1 MDRELLK
8 HCLVYHGESL
18 LNKLKCEQTENPGFQ
33 AVISDLCKASYER
46 YVTKKTPKTC
56 RPFNPSSF
64 CYVFLR
70 KVGQDL
76 HCRILTCS
84 LVVVYVIILGCLS
97 IICPENILR

>member
-46 YVTKKTPKTC
+46 YVTKKSPQNLQAFQSLLILLC
-56 RPFNPSSF
+56 FSQES
-64 CYVFLR
+64 
-70 KVGQDL
+70 QS
-76 HCRILTCS
+76 RIALK
-84 LVVVYVIILGCLS
+84 YFD
-97 IICPENILR
+97 P

>member
-46 YVTKKTPKTC
+46 YVTKKFPKNLQAFQSLFILLC
-56 RPFNPSSF
+56 FSKESQSRIA
-64 CYVFLR
+64 L
-70 KVGQDL
+70 QDFD
-76 HCRILTCS
+76 
-84 LVVVYVIILGCLS
+84 
-97 IICPENILR
+97 P